1 MSRLARGLVLALVFG
16 IALQFTTV
24 QSAGETWNSSF
35 QVMNLGAAPATITIF
50 YYAQD
55 GNLVSQSSKTVGPNS
70 SINIYVPN
78 ELPSAFTGNVVVA
91 SDQEIA
97 AIASHLVNWPNGEIS
112 SVQYSGIDPSQVGQT
127 LYVPTLVKNFGGSGW
142 TSRLDLQNTSGSSA
156 QITVKFYDSNGQ
168 KLAYEH
174 QVSINVNGSVVID
187 VGQIPQLPAG
197 FIGSAVVQSSQSVAG
212 IVDIISADNRVE
224 GFNMILSGAPR
235 LYFPTIL
242 RYFGANSWTSSFQV
256 MNIGSSPVDVKLT
269 YYQSGNPNPVHVE
282 TITGVK
288 PFQSVNKFQGNDTFL
303 GTGWLGSVVAEVVG
317 GSPVLVGIAT
327 QSSYTPGKKGAS
339 AYNAF
344 AQGQTTALFPTILNG
359 FGASNFVTSFQAMNV
374 GAVSATIEIKYFDK
388 TGQVVKTVVDT
399 LAPFTTKNWYQ
410 LGDGLPSGFQGSVRV
425 TSTNGQPIVGVGS
438 QNALGRQ
445 GDTVAQYNAII
456 RP

>member
-1 MSRLARGLVLALVFG
+1 MSRLARAVALALVFG

-35 QVMNLGAAPATITIF
+35 QVMNLGSDTATITIF

-55 GNLVSQSSKTVGPNS
+55 GTPVSQSSKPVNPNS
-70 SINIYVPN
+70 SVNIYVPH
-78 ELPSAFTGNVVVA
+78 ELQSAFTGNVVVA
-91 SDQEIA
+91 SSQEIA

-112 SVQYSGIDPSQVGQT
+112 SVQYSGVDQSQVGQT

-142 TSRLDLQNTSGSSA
+142 TSRLDLQNASGSTA
-156 QITVKFYDSNGQ
+156 QVTIKFYDSNGQ
-168 KLAYEH
+168 KLPYEH
-174 QVSINVNGSVVID
+174 LVPINVNGSVVID
-187 VGQIPQLPAG
+187 VGQILQIPTG
-197 FIGSAVVQSSQSVAG
+197 FIGSAVVQSTQNVAG

-224 GFNMILSGAPR
+224 AFNMIPSGSAK

-242 RYFGANSWTSSFQV
+242 RYFGANSWTSSFQL
-256 MNIGSSPVDVKLT
+256 MNIGPSAVDVKLS
-269 YYQSGNPNPVHVE
+269 YYQTNNPNPVHVE
-282 TITGVK
+282 TITVQ
-288 PFQSVNKFQGNDTFL
+288 PFQSVNKFQGKDTFL
-303 GTGWLGSVVAEVVG
+303 GTGWFGSVVAEVVG
-317 GSPVLVGIAT
+317 GAPVLVGIGT
-327 QSSYTPGKKGAS
+327 QSSYAPGKKGAS

-344 AQGQTTALFPTILNG
+344 SQGQTTALFPTILNH
-359 FGASNFVTSFQAMNV
+359 FGASDFVTSFQVMNV
-374 GAVSATIEIKYFDK
+374 GAGPATIEIKYFDN
-388 TGQVVKTVVDT
+388 TGQPVKTVADT
-399 LAPFTTKNWYQ
+399 LAPFTTKNRYQ
-410 LGDGLPSGFQGSVRV
+410 PDDRLASGFQGSVRV

>member
-1 MSRLARGLVLALVFG
+1 MSRIARAVALALIFG
-16 IALQFTTV
+16 LALQFTTV

-35 QVMNLGAAPATITIF
+35 QVMNLGADTATITIF

-55 GNLVSQSSKTVGPNS
+55 GTPVSQSSRPVNPNS

-78 ELPSAFTGNVVVA
+78 ELQSAFTGNVVVA
-91 SDQEIA
+91 SNQEIA
-97 AIASHLVNWPNGEIS
+97 AVASHLVNWPNGEIS
-112 SVQYSGIDPSQVGQT
+112 SVQYSGIDQSQVGQT

-142 TSRLDLQNTSGSSA
+142 TSRLDLQNASGSTA
-156 QITVKFYDSNGQ
+156 QVTIKFYDSNGQ
-168 KLAYEH
+168 KLTYEH
-174 QVSINVNGSVVID
+174 LVPINVNGSVVID
-187 VGQIPQLPAG
+187 VGQILQIPTG
-197 FIGSAVVQSSQSVAG
+197 FIGSAVVQSTQNVAG
-212 IVDIISADNRVE
+212 VVDIISADNRVE
-224 GFNMILSGAPR
+224 AFNMIPSGSAK

-242 RYFGANSWTSSFQV
+242 RYFGANSWTSSFQF
-256 MNIGSSPVDVKLT
+256 MNIGPSPVDVKLS
-269 YYQSGNPNPVHVE
+269 YYQSGNPNPVRVE

-288 PFQSVNKFQGNDTFL
+288 PFQSVNRFQGNDGFL

-317 GSPVLVGIAT
+317 GAPVLVGIGT
-327 QSSYTPGKKGAS
+327 QSSYAPGKKGAS

-344 AQGQTTALFPTILNG
+344 DQGRTTALFPTILNH
-359 FGASNFVTSFQAMNV
+359 FGASDFVTSFQVMNV
-374 GAVSATIEIKYFDK
+374 GAGPATIEIKYFDN
-388 TGQVVKTVVDT
+388 TGQPVKTVADT
-399 LAPFTTKNWYQ
+399 LAPLTTKNWYQ
-410 LGDGLPSGFQGSVRV
+410 PNDKLASGFQGSVRV